1 MVQSVLN
8 DCTIHNSLELE
19 TFSSREFHW
28 TAHSPYTQTHTV
40 TFDSFQ
46 KRWKN
51 FPRIKE
57 TKKYFSDEEQTAE
70 QRETRTKL
78 ISKHATEAYGV
89 GKVFHRIY
97 CPVLSAPSAPPPNK
111 CFGIFAAKM
120 KTEQVKSVIIFAPC
134 HVETVTIDRQTGRQ
148 ALIWNQFG
156 FRQCAVT
163 RRSAVYF
170 LYSFSVD
177 NLAACLSALSPFHS
191 SSMCL
196 YGLRYVSTTS
206 TSADYLVGII

>member
-28 TAHSPYTQTHTV
+28 TAHSPYTHRYIRLISETM
-40 TFDSFQ
+40 
-46 KRWKN
+46 KE
-51 FPRIKE
+51 FPPK
-57 TKKYFSDEEQTAE
+57 TKKYFSDEEQKAE

-97 CPVLSAPSAPPPNK
+97 CPVSSAPSAPPPNK

-120 KTEQVKSVIIFAPC
+120 KTEQVKSVSIFAPC
-134 HVETVTIDRQTGRQ
+134 HVENVTIQRVGMDELTDRQAGR
-148 ALIWNQFG
+148 
-156 FRQCAVT
+156 
-163 RRSAVYF
+163 
-170 LYSFSVD
+170 
-177 NLAACLSALSPFHS
+177 H
-191 SSMCL
+191 
-196 YGLRYVSTTS
+196 
-206 TSADYLVGII
+206 